1 MKKVLFIISLV
12 FMLLLLWNCN
22 GKVNETKDTVADE
35 NIKEEKPVVTVSILP
50 QRYFVERIVGD
61 KYKINVMIPP
71 GHSPHTYEPTPR
83 EMKTV
88 SDSVI
93 YFRIGH
99 IAFENAW
106 MDKIAS
112 LNKKMKI
119 VDTSEG
125 VSLITGEEE
134 HENEHEGEEG
144 HHHHGGIDP
153 HTWLSLPAV
162 KIQLKHI
169 LDAINEYEIKN
180 GKSNNTAIFEINYNN
195 FIRDID
201 ELQAENERILAPLKG
216 KKFMVY
222 HPSWSY
228 FARDYGLIQFPI
240 EIEGKTPGPAD
251 LKQIIDTAKDEN
263 IRIIIVQ
270 KQFDSHNAR
279 TVADEINGKVIMLD
293 PLAPNWLENMK
304 EITLTF
310 KEALQLNEGVTE

>member
-1 MKKVLFIISLV
+1 MKKLLFLFSLV
-12 FMLLLLWNCN
+12 FTLLLLWNCAE
-22 GKVNETKDTVADE
+22 KTKETGTGEIV
-35 NIKEEKPVVTVSILP
+35 KEEKPVVTVSILP

-61 KYKINVMIPP
+61 KYRINVMIPP

-88 SDSVI
+88 SDSVL

-112 LNKKMKI
+112 LNKEMKI
-119 VDTSEG
+119 VDTSAG
-125 VSLITGEEE
+125 VSLITGEDVHEDE
-134 HENEHEGEEG
+134 HGDEEG
-144 HHHHGGIDP
+144 HDHHGGIDP
-153 HTWLSLPAV
+153 HTWMSLSAV

-169 LDAINEYEIKN
+169 LDAVNEYETKN
-180 GKSNNTAIFEINYNN
+180 GRLDAPVVYETNYRN

-228 FARDYGLIQFPI
+228 FAREYGLIQFPI

-251 LKQIIDTAKDEN
+251 LKRIIDTAKNEN
-263 IRIIIVQ
+263 IRVIFVQ

-279 TVADEINGKVIMLD
+279 AVADEINGKVIMLD
-293 PLAPNWLENMK
+293 PLAPNWLDNMK
-304 EITLTF
+304 QITF
-310 KEALQLNEGVTE
+310 AFREALQVDDGVTEQ